1 MLMYKLKGQCCFAFS
16 RRKQHNK
23 WFYMKIPII
32 IKTMKILF
40 MYGSVCHFNWSLVMR
55 RSRNAMIL
63 RINEQWNA
71 RLSTF
76 VTVGHVDSER

>member
-1 MLMYKLKGQCCFAFS
+1 
-16 RRKQHNK
+16 
-23 WFYMKIPII
+23 
-32 IKTMKILF
+32 
-40 MYGSVCHFNWSLVMR
+40 MR